1 MTRVGLAGSCLLGS
15 DMNVRE
21 RFHATCR
28 FEKIDRPIYFD
39 ALGFWDET
47 LSRWHNEGL
56 PETVIDAAFTA
67 PDYFGFDPLSWLP
80 IAANTDYEPGF
91 WPAFT
96 EEIIE
101 QRPDYT
107 IKRDVGGNTVRVK
120 TDGHSTIP
128 QYLDH
133 PVKNLKDF
141 EELRWRLDPQTP
153 ERFSQFLD
161 FMIDMAR
168 TKGDRTY
175 TCAHC
180 CGLFGM
186 LRLLLGLT
194 GLSISIRK
202 DPALLHAIGAQ
213 WLSMNSVLL
222 RKLREKVPV
231 DWVFFFEDMSYKNG
245 PMISPKAFN
254 EFMAPYYRRLI
265 QEVRADTDIRV
276 FAVDSDGDVSLLI
289 PLFMET
295 GITMM
300 LPFEV
305 QAGMDVRRVR
315 EMYPDLVI
323 LGGLDKR
330 ALFTD
335 TAAIEREIKPK
346 VTEMLPRGGF
356 IPSLDH
362 NVPPEVSLGNFRKY
376 LEILRGLY

>member
-1 MTRVGLAGSCLLGS
+1 
-15 DMNVRE
+15 MNVRE
-21 RFHATCR
+21 RFHATCN
-28 FEKIDRPIYFD
+28 FEKVDRPIYFD

-47 LSRWHNEGL
+47 LARWHTEGL
-56 PETVIDAAFTA
+56 PETVIDAAFTG
-67 PDYFGFDPLSWLP
+67 PDYFGFDSLSWLP

-91 WPAFT
+91 WPAF
-96 EEIIE
+96 EEVTVE
-101 QRPDYT
+101 AGPDYT

-120 TDGHSTIP
+120 ADGRSTIP

-133 PVKNLKDF
+133 PVKTLKDF
-141 EELRWRLDPQTP
+141 EELRWRLDPGTP
-153 ERFSQFLD
+153 ERFTQFLD
-161 FMIDMAR
+161 FMIEMAR
-168 TKGDRTY
+168 AKGDETY

-194 GLSISIRK
+194 GLSVAIRR
-202 DPALLHAIGAQ
+202 DPALLHAIGRQ

-222 RKLREKVPV
+222 RKVREKAPV

-245 PMISPKAFN
+245 PMISPKAVN
-254 EFMAPYYRRLI
+254 EFMAPYYRSLI
-265 QEVRADTDIRV
+265 REVRAETDIRV

-289 PLFMET
+289 PLFMEA
-295 GITMM
+295 GINMM

-305 QAGMDVRRVR
+305 QAGMDIRRVR
-315 EMYPDLVI
+315 EQYPRLII

-335 TAAIEREIKPK
+335 EAAIENEVKPK
-346 VTEMLPRGGF
+346 VAEMLPRGGF

-362 NVPPEVSLGNFRKY
+362 NVPPEVSLDNFKKY

>member
-1 MTRVGLAGSCLLGS
+1 
-15 DMNVRE
+15 MNVRE
-21 RFHATCR
+21 RFHATCN
-28 FEKIDRPIYFD
+28 FEKIDRPIRFD

-47 LSRWHNEGL
+47 LSRWRTEGL

-67 PDYFGFDPLSWLP
+67 PEYFGFDPLSWLP

-101 QRPDYT
+101 QGPDYT
-107 IKRDVGGNTVRVK
+107 IKRDVGGSTVRVK

-133 PVKNLKDF
+133 PVKTLADF
-141 EELRWRLDPQTP
+141 EELAWRLDPETP
-153 ERFSQFLD
+153 ERFGQFLD
-161 FMIDMAR
+161 FMVDMAR
-168 TKGDRTY
+168 ARGDDTY

-194 GLSISIRK
+194 GLSISIRR
-202 DPALLHAIGAQ
+202 DPALLHAIARQ
-213 WLSMNSVLL
+213 WLTMNSVML
-222 RKLREKVPV
+222 RKLSEKVPV

-245 PMISPKAFN
+245 PMISPKAFA

-265 QEVRADTDIRV
+265 REVRTDTDIRV

-335 TAAIEREIKPK
+335 TTAIERE
-346 VTEMLPRGGF
+346 VTEKVSAMLPSGGF

-362 NVPPEVSLGNFRKY
+362 NVPPEVSLENFKKY

>member
-1 MTRVGLAGSCLLGS
+1 
-15 DMNVRE
+15 MNVRE
-21 RFHATCR
+21 RFHATCT
-28 FEKIDRPIYFD
+28 FEKPDRPIYFD

-47 LSRWHNEGL
+47 IARWHTEGL

-67 PDYFGFDPLSWLP
+67 PDYFGFDSLSWLP

-96 EEIIE
+96 EEVVE
-101 QRPDYT
+101 QTPDYI
-107 IKRDVGGNTVRVK
+107 IKRDVGGNTVRVRA
-120 TDGHSTIP
+120 DGRSTIP

-133 PVKNLKDF
+133 PVKTRPDF
-141 EELRWRLDPQTP
+141 EDLRWRLDPETP
-153 ERFSQFLD
+153 ERFSQVLD
-161 FMIDMAR
+161 FMADMALA
-168 TKGDRTY
+168 KGDDTY

-194 GLSISIRK
+194 GLSVATRRN
-202 DPALLHAIGAQ
+202 PALLHAIADQ
-213 WLSMNSVLL
+213 WLTMNSVLI
-222 RKLREKVPV
+222 RKMREKAPV

-245 PMISPKAFN
+245 PMISPKAVG
-254 EFMAPYYRRLI
+254 EFMLPYYRRLI
-265 QEVRADTDIRV
+265 EEGRAETDIRV

-289 PLFMET
+289 PLFMEA
-295 GITMM
+295 GVNMM

-305 QAGMDVRRVR
+305 QAGMDVREVR
-315 EMYPDLVI
+315 KCYPKLVI

-335 TAAIEREIKPK
+335 TAAIAREVRPK
-346 VTEMLPRGGF
+346 VTKMLPAGGF

-362 NVPPEVSLGNFRKY
+362 NVPPEVSLENFKKY

>member
-1 MTRVGLAGSCLLGS
+1 
-15 DMNVRE
+15 MNVRE

-28 FEKIDRPIYFD
+28 FEKIDRPIYYD

-47 LSRWHNEGL
+47 LVRWHKEGL
-56 PETVIDAAFTA
+56 PETVIDAAFTG
-67 PDYFGFDPLSWLP
+67 PDYFGFDSLSWLP

-101 QRPDYT
+101 ESPDYT
-107 IKRDVGGNTVRVK
+107 IKRDVGGSTVRVK

-133 PVKNLKDF
+133 PVKTLADF
-141 EELRWRLDPQTP
+141 EELVWRLDPETP

-161 FMIDMAR
+161 FMADMAIA
-168 TKGDRTY
+168 KGDETY

-194 GLSISIRK
+194 GLSVSMRR
-202 DPALLHAIGAQ
+202 DPALIHAIARQ
-213 WLSMNSVLL
+213 WQHMNTVLL
-222 RKLREKVPV
+222 KKLREKAPV

-245 PMISPKAFN
+245 PMISPRAFT
-254 EFMAPYYRRLI
+254 EFMAPYYRSLI
-265 QEVRADTDIRV
+265 REVKADTDIRV
-276 FAVDSDGDVSLLI
+276 FTVDSDGDVSLLI

-295 GITMM
+295 GINMM

-305 QAGMDVRRVR
+305 QAGMDVRKVR
-315 EMYPDLVI
+315 EQYPDLVI

-335 TAAIEREIKPK
+335 VAAIEREVLPK
-346 VTEMLPRGGF
+346 VTEMLPLGGY
-356 IPSLDH
+356 IPSIDH
-362 NVPPEVSLGNFRKY
+362 NVPPEVSLENFRKY